1 MKWYIVGT
9 MQRFTLISFSLAILA
24 LAGCSPETISSASK
38 DAERN
43 AAVAQREGQKVERKL
58 RPVVAEAKKQVKPSL
73 QKLDLGGRATAA
85 LKLNRELPSTIR
97 VDADTNGIRLRGTV
111 HSEEQKALAE
121 RIARDTLPQN
131 ATLKNELEVVP

>member
-1 MKWYIVGT
+1 MSRY
-9 MQRFTLISFSLAILA
+9 LIAVVSLVAFSLV
-24 LAGCSPETISSASK
+24 GCSPETISSASK

-43 AAVAQREGQKVERKL
+43 AGIAQREGQKVERKI
-58 RPVVAEAKKQVKPSL
+58 RPVVTEAKKQVKPGL

-111 HSEEQKALAE
+111 KTEEQKALAE
-121 RIARDTLPQN
+121 RIAGDTLPKD
-131 ATLKNELEVVP
+131 ATIKNELEVVP